1 MGMVIIYILAF
12 IGGAAVIGAI
22 VLLLLVIS
30 PTNGKTEDG
39 TRLFCALT
47 AERCIY
53 DGDNIPC
60 SECPVAEEAEKVG
73 DR

>member
-22 VLLLLVIS
+22 VLLLLIIFS
-30 PTNGKTEDG
+30 TDGKTEDG
-39 TRLFCALT
+39 MHVYCTLMM
-47 AERCIY
+47 ERCMY
-53 DGDNIPC
+53 DEDNIPC
-60 SECPVAEEAEKVG
+60 DECPVAEEAGKVG